1 MLKKLMV
8 NPMIIAVMLG
18 LLFTVSCAKKEI
30 ATDFKGAQTLSAEEI
45 AARNAA
51 KAAAELERQKALEGE
66 RMLQEQALR
75 EAEEDRKNAAR
86 RRFENQDIHFAYDSA
101 ELTPMS
107 QMLLKE
113 KAAWL
118 EEHPGVY
125 IEIEGHCDERGTTE
139 YNLALGERRALA
151 VKRFLVDLG
160 IIPSRMSIISYG
172 EEKPLALGHDETAWA
187 KNRRAHSVI
196 R

>member
-8 NPMIIAVMLG
+8 NLMIVGVMLG

-30 ATDFKGAQTLSAEEI
+30 MTDPNGAQTLSAEEI

-51 KAAAELERQKALEGE
+51 KAAELERQKTLEGE

-75 EAEEDRKNAAR
+75 EAEADKTNAAR

-101 ELTPMS
+101 ELSPMS

-118 EEHPGVY
+118 EEQPGLYV
-125 IEIEGHCDERGTTE
+125 EIQGHCDERGTTE

-151 VKRFLVDLG
+151 VKRFFNGFRDY
-160 IIPSRMSIISYG
+160 SI
-172 EEKPLALGHDETAWA
+172 KDEYHKLW
-187 KNRRAHSVI
+187 
-196 R
+196 